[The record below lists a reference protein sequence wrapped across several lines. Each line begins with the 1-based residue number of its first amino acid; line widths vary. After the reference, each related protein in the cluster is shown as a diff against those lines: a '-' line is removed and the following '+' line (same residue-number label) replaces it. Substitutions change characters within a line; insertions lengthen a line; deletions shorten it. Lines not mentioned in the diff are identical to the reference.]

1 MLRKRWGARRCC
13 ECGVVG
19 SRGCVF
25 GGREGCMSCNCKWE
39 GGMGGVPFDAHFRF
53 LARNSLRRRV
63 DLLGSVKGN
72 ELDCTRRIRAKLNV
86 QHVAIDRLHL

>member
-1 MLRKRWGARRCC
+1 MWGSGVDGDVCLEGEKVAR
-13 ECGVVG
+13 VVTANG
-19 SRGCVF
+19 K
-25 GGREGCMSCNCKWE
+25 EGW
-39 GGMGGVPFDAHFRF
+39 GGVSFDAHFRF
-53 LARNSLRRRV
+53 LDRNSLRRRV

>member
-1 MLRKRWGARRCC
+1 MVNLVDTSPLGSSPK
-13 ECGVVG
+13 ETSNNVG
-19 SRGCVF
+19 KDELDELKLSGLDAK
-25 GGREGCMSCNCKWE
+25 EK
-39 GGMGGVPFDAHFRF
+39 MGSSF

>member
-1 MLRKRWGARRCC
+1 MGHVICEPCKVNLFFIYRKART
-13 ECGVVG
+13 
-19 SRGCVF
+19 SI
-25 GGREGCMSCNCKWE
+25 GRMG
-39 GGMGGVPFDAHFRF
+39 GGVPFDAHFRF